1 MQYKRFH
8 YRYESEGANYKGTWI
23 AKGSWMVW
31 ERGTSRAIAHHKS
44 TDSSMLSQ
52 AEDVLV

>member
-52 AEDVLV
+52 AEDVLM